1 MFYQSEEMIPVP
13 EMYYDEETEVFFEA
27 VLPKDIYK
35 LINAE
40 MDESGNDRNEVMTEI
55 LYEGLLQRRRDRGE
69 EIEEEWET
77 SV

>member
-1 MFYQSEEMIPVP
+1 MFYQSKEMIPVP
-13 EMYYDEETEVFFEA
+13 EMYCDEETEVFFEA